1 MSTLKLSAGRKLV
14 AYYITQH
21 TAELLAKTP
30 ITPNIIT
37 WSGLVITLGAAAL
50 IASGHL
56 VVGGIV
62 VLFAGFF
69 DILDGALARL
79 THKVTSFGA
88 LLDSTLDRVSE
99 GLLLLSVLTFGLWN
113 NQLDVMVILVGFA
126 LLGSMLVSYIRARAE
141 ALGLECQ
148 AGLFTRP
155 ERETVLALGLLLSN
169 IDYALIAAL
178 TVIVLFSF
186 ITVGQRVIYVRRQ
199 INTNNK

>member
-1 MSTLKLSAGRKLV
+1 V

-21 TAELLAKTP
+21 TAVLLAKTP
-30 ITPNIIT
+30 ITPNIIS

-56 VVGGIV
+56 IVGGIV

-99 GLLLLSVLTFGLWN
+99 GLLLLSVLTFGLLN

-155 ERETVLALGLLLSN
+155 ERVTVLALGLLLSN

-199 INTNNK
+199 INKNDE

>member
-1 MSTLKLSAGRKLV
+1 
-14 AYYITQH
+14 
-21 TAELLAKTP
+21 
-30 ITPNIIT
+30 
-37 WSGLVITLGAAAL
+37 
-50 IASGHL
+50 
-56 VVGGIV
+56 VGGIV

-99 GLLLLSVLTFGLWN
+99 GLLLLSVLTFGLLN

-155 ERETVLALGLLLSN
+155 ERVTVLALGLLLSN
-169 IDYALIAAL
+169 NDYALIAAL

-199 INTNNK
+199 INKNDE

>member
-1 MSTLKLSAGRKLV
+1 V

-30 ITPNIIT
+30 ITPNIIS

-99 GLLLLSVLTFGLWN
+99 GLLLLSVLTFGLLN
-113 NQLDVMVILVGFA
+113 NQLDVLVILVGFA

-155 ERETVLALGLLLSN
+155 ERVTVLALGLLLSN
-169 IDYALIAAL
+169 NDYALIAAL

-199 INTNNK
+199 INKNDE